1 MVIALL
7 VPFLAVI
14 IGVAKIDDCPVN
26 SMIPVYLVSA
36 VSGHFNEDKAKWSY
50 MTYLI
55 LYCFTYPFCY
65 INLYCY

>member
-36 VSGHFNEDKAKWSY
+36 VSGHFNGDKAKWSY
-50 MTYLI
+50 DIVSNSILHYLSI
-55 LYCFTYPFCY
+55 LL
-65 INLYCY
+65 N

>member
-36 VSGHFNEDKAKWSY
+36 VSGHCNGDKAKWSY
-50 MTYLI
+50 DISNSIVHYLS
-55 LYCFTYPFCY
+55 LLFH
-65 INLYCY
+65 

>member
-50 MTYLI
+50 DIVSNSILHYLSI
-55 LYCFTYPFCY
+55 LL
-65 INLYCY
+65 N